1 MLTIEEACEIART
14 AGDLARDAARTAR
27 AAADDASGYAIVCDD
42 LDDARGYIED
52 AETAAA
58 RAVSASVDALGYANS
73 YGEAMMLAA
82 SFGDDGDDES
92 SAGFIRAAAAYQD
105 SLRLQYD
112 KVLAACATT
121 MRRLG
126 RADDL
131 LRRLPV

>member
-1 MLTIEEACEIART
+1 MMTIKEACEIACT

-27 AAADDASGYAIVCDD
+27 AAADDAIGYTIVCDD

-58 RAVSASVDALGYANS
+58 RAVSASVEAWGYAVR
-73 YGEAMMLAA
+73 YGEVIQIADA
-82 SFGDDGDDES
+82 FGADGDAES
-92 SAGFIRAAAAYQD
+92 AAGFTRAALAYEA
-105 SLRLQYD
+105 SLRLEYD

-121 MRRLG
+121 LRRLG

-131 LRRLPV
+131 LRGLPV